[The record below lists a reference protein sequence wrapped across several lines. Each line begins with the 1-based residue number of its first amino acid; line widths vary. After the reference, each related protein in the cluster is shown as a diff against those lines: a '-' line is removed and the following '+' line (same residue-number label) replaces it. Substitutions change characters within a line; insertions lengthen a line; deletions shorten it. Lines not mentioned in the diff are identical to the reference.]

1 METTKLEKLAR
12 LSGKTASKALDA
24 LGKRGF
30 DIRGKLSAP
39 ISRVPRR
46 APPEGQKM
54 ERVMA
59 DPETI
64 YNWRRLDD
72 RITTSGQPT
81 ELQLA
86 DIHALGVR
94 HIINLGLHSHE
105 KALPDEA
112 ASVSR
117 LGMTYIHIP
126 VDFQKPTDG
135 DFDQFCSAM
144 EQLKGVP
151 VHVHC
156 IANYRV
162 SAFFYR
168 YRRDVLGMDE
178 AQARADM
185 EQVWRPNGV
194 WATFVG
200 RKAELRRNFQWRSTS

>member
-1 METTKLEKLAR
+1 METTKLKRLAR
-12 LSGKTASKALDA
+12 LSGNATSKALDV
-24 LGKRGF
+24 LGKSGF

-39 ISRVPRR
+39 ISRMPRR
-46 APPEGQKM
+46 APPPKPKP
-54 ERVMA
+54 RVMA

-81 ELQLA
+81 EPQLA

-117 LGMTYIHIP
+117 LGITYIQIP
-126 VDFQKPTDG
+126 VDFEKPTDR

-144 EQLKGVP
+144 EQLKEVP

-178 AQARADM
+178 AQARGDM

-200 RKAELRRNFQWRSTS
+200 R